1 MIWNSQLMKS
11 SLNEFCKKTVCV
23 PNVMTI
29 CSQCTLSLTPENI
42 TLFWMSLWRASL
54 QYGLMCDIQI
64 YLHFCFKIKQLR
76 KETGKKLHN
85 TLKNW
90 VIVTL
95 AYIKQ
100 KKKRCHRTKSATGAF
115 YKKRYTRVLQDLIFR
130 IKILHKFTM
139 ALFYNWFDLNK

>member
-1 MIWNSQLMKS
+1 MIWNNQLMKS

-100 KKKRCHRTKSATGAF
+100 KKDDVTVQNQPPVLSAKKGIPES
-115 YKKRYTRVLQDLIFR
+115 YKT
-130 IKILHKFTM
+130 
-139 ALFYNWFDLNK
+139 LFLE